1 MERLLIYVSNMA
13 ATWGVIRGSAIS
25 AMFVGDKHR
34 GNGAWTYDVTCIPYV
49 LKDVFMKHEK
59 KEVWNGIEQ

>member
-1 MERLLIYVSNMA
+1 MA